1 MSCITSS
8 DVKLTRRTPLQII
21 EGALTI
27 FCGLVSFFFVADFP
41 EENRFLKPEE
51 TAYILKRI
59 EDDRGDSV
67 PDTLTWRKIGKHL
80 SDWTMWA
87 YGMISPFYLLA

>member
-1 MSCITSS
+1 MSYITSS
-8 DVKLTRRTPLQII
+8 GVKLTRRTPLQIV
-21 EGALTI
+21 EGAITI
-27 FCGLVSFFFVADFP
+27 FCGLVSFFYIADFP

-67 PDTLTWRKIGKHL
+67 PDALTGRKIIKHL

-87 YGMISPFYLLA
+87 YGMISLFYLLA